1 MLDPRASRRVGVVAL
16 LIALLAALSAAAP
29 APRAHAQAATVEVVG
44 LNAEPDQPP
53 QVVATVLD
61 ENGALAPD
69 LTADDFDVA
78 INGNPVPIT
87 DVTRAVDSTKGIA
100 VVLAIDVSGSMEGA
114 PLDQAKA
121 AAQRFVD
128 GLEPDDQLAIITFSE
143 TSQKLL
149 DFTSDRTAITAA
161 IAGLRAGG
169 PTALYNAT
177 ADSARLAS
185 TAASARRAVI
195 LLSDGGI
202 GVSTSTIT
210 RAEALTT
217 VTPLGVPVFT
227 IGLGAEIDRAYLE
240 ELSDISGGQLTE
252 APSPEA
258 LTQAY
263 DQVGEVLRGQ
273 FVITLDDSLTLA
285 PDEPATVRVSVDAS
299 GLVASG
305 ERTFAPAEPA
315 IQITGLPEDG
325 RITSPTTLTAQVFA
339 PTPVMNVKFFIN
351 DQLVSESSKP
361 PYEYVVD
368 PAELSGSQALRVEAE
383 IAFGEPIVEES
394 SLQVGAPGGL
404 LSGPIVLVIAVVVVV
419 AVLFVAFLLWRRRK
433 KGAHRPGP
441 EAARVLPSMP
451 VRFERSERELRA
463 PALEGPSPEPA
474 ALDEPGGW
482 LVAFAGPISGKRFP
496 VSGKPVSIGSSSRCA
511 VQLPERSSTGEEV
524 PSELARAWVREGQLM
539 VHFLLRLT
547 ATGPVGGGWSILG
560 HGESFT
566 IGPCALRFEQAN
578 APAVSSEP
586 QEAAP
591 RERSALEPIDPSD
604 VEPLGTPLGIA
615 AEEPVASPEP
625 DLAPG
630 EPSPAFE
637 RIGLFDSPAGESGP
651 EAPEESHEIPNIFKD
666 RPDEPREIPNIF
678 KDRPGEPP
686 PADRATGDPGTPPAG
701 DFGVITPVPPP
712 QGDAAEP
719 PAKPVP
725 LDADRPSPEAG
736 PWDDPP
742 EERQAV

>member
-1 MLDPRASRRVGVVAL
+1 MRNRRRLGVAVL
-16 LIALLAALSAAAP
+16 LVALLAALSAAAP
-29 APRAHAQAATVEVVG
+29 TPRAHAQAATVEVVG

-128 GLEPDDQLAIITFSE
+128 GLEPDDQIAIITFSE

-210 RAEALTT
+210 RDEALDT

-240 ELSDISGGQLTE
+240 ELSSISGGQLTE

-258 LTQAY
+258 LTEAY
-263 DQVGEVLRGQ
+263 DHVGEVLRGQ
-273 FVITLDDSLTLA
+273 FVITLDDGLTLA
-285 PDEPATVRVSVDAS
+285 ADEPATVRVSVDAS

-315 IQITGLPEDG
+315 IQITGLPEGG

-351 DQLVSESSKP
+351 DELVSESSKP

-368 PAELSGSQALRVEAE
+368 PAELSGTQALRVEAE

-394 SLQVGAPGGL
+394 SLQVGAPAGL
-404 LSGPIVLVIAVVVVV
+404 LSGPIVPVV
-419 AVLFVAFLLWRRRK
+419 AVVAVAVLLLAFLLWRRRK
-433 KGAHRPGP
+433 KGSHRPGP

-463 PALEGPSPEPA
+463 PAPPLEGPASAPA
-474 ALDEPGGW
+474 ALDESGGW

-604 VEPLGTPLGIA
+604 VEPLGPPPGIA
-615 AEEPVASPEP
+615 AEEPPAAPEP

-637 RIGLFDSPAGESGP
+637 RIGLFDRPAGESGP
-651 EAPEESHEIPNIFKD
+651 EAPEEPHEIPNIFKD
-666 RPDEPREIPNIF
+666 RPTEEPREIPNIF
-678 KDRPGEPP
+678 KDRPGDPP
-686 PADRATGDPGTPPAG
+686 PADRAAGDPGTPPAG

-712 QGDAAEP
+712 QDDAAEP

-725 LDADRPSPEAG
+725 LDADEPAPEAG
-736 PWDDPP
+736 PWDEPP